1 MLRALHN
8 RIHSE
13 EKGFTLIEL
22 LVVILIIGI
31 LAAIALPAF
40 LGQRVKGQDSDAKS
54 NARNVVSEMESCFTE
69 NDTYGGACP
78 AQAISD
84 AGLQSGSGAGQVAVT
99 PTGGGKGYD
108 VVATSKSNNTFT
120 ISRDPTSGQTTRS
133 CDTTNNGS
141 TKGGCKGSTW

>member
-69 NDTYGGACP
+69 NDNYDAPCP
-78 AQAISD
+78 TQ
-84 AGLQSGSGAGQVAVT
+84 AVT
-99 PTGGGKGYD
+99 EAGVTNTVVNKLPSGCSANACKGYN

-120 ISRDPTSGQTTRS
+120 ITRDPTTGQTSRT

-141 TKGGCKGSTW
+141 SKG